1 MIYLDHNAT
10 TRPAPEVVAEMTD
23 CLTRAWG
30 NPSSL
35 HADGQQA
42 RAARESARRAL
53 GLLLNT
59 APSNILFGSGATEAT
74 NQLLLGPLFRADHRP
89 RHLITSVI
97 EHPCVLEP
105 ARVLETL
112 GWHVTR
118 VGVNAEGLIDPHD
131 VEAAIRPDTA
141 LISIM
146 LVNNDTGVLQPVQ
159 EIDELARRH
168 QVPVHTDAV
177 QAVGRIPVDFAAL
190 GVDALTLS
198 AHKFYGPKG
207 SGALVVRE
215 KSLLTPLLFGGS
227 QEGSLR
233 AGTENL
239 PGICGLGEAAR
250 LAARDMS
257 GDATRIA
264 ALRDRLQNGL
274 LAAFPDAHVNGAQA
288 PRVPNTLNITFPGID
303 AITAVM
309 NLDIA
314 GIAAATT
321 SACST
326 ANRLPPYVLTA
337 MGLSPEQALASLRFS
352 LGRST
357 TEAEIDQTLETL
369 ASLLPQLRTTTA

>member
-10 TRPAPEVVAEMTD
+10 TRPAPEVVAEMTA
-23 CLTRAWG
+23 CLTQTWG

-53 GLLLNT
+53 GLLLN
-59 APSNILFGSGATEAT
+59 AVPSDILFTSGATEAA
-74 NQLLLGPLFRADHRP
+74 NQLLLGPLFRPDRSP
-89 RHLITSVI
+89 RHLITSAI

-105 ARVLETL
+105 ARILEAL
-112 GWHVTR
+112 GWRVTR
-118 VGVNAEGLIDPHD
+118 VGVSAEGRVDPRD
-131 VEAAIRPDTA
+131 VAAAIRPDTA
-141 LISIM
+141 LISVM
-146 LVNNDTGVLQPVQ
+146 LVNNDTGVIQPLQA
-159 EIDELARRH
+159 IASLAHRH

-177 QAVGRIPVDFAAL
+177 QAIGRIPVDFAAL
-190 GVDALTLS
+190 GVDFLTLS

-207 SGALVVRE
+207 VGALVARD
-215 KSLLTPLLFGGS
+215 KAALAPLLFGGA
-227 QEGSLR
+227 QESALR

-239 PGICGLGEAAR
+239 PGICGLGAAAR
-250 LAARDMS
+250 LAARD
-257 GDATRIA
+257 GPCDAERITR
-264 ALRDRLQNGL
+264 LRDRLQAGL
-274 LAAFPDAHVNGAQA
+274 LAAFPDARVNGGQA

-326 ANRLPPYVLTA
+326 ANRQPPYVLTA
-337 MGLSPEQALASLRFS
+337 MGLPPEQALASLRFS

-357 TEAEIDQTLETL
+357 TEAEIDQTLATL
-369 ASLLPQLRTTTA
+369 AGLLPQLRAH